1 MIPVNHAHVR
11 VAGRSHP
18 GLRRPNNED
27 RFVILPQRISHRDST
42 PSLLAVVADGIGGH
56 QAGEVAAEIAI
67 KTITEVVSA
76 SQAEN
81 PPEILAQAF
90 IQANERIN
98 RAAAARSGQHGM
110 GTTCV
115 AAWVLGRRLYA
126 ASLGDSR
133 LYLLR
138 NGQLRQLTTDHTWVQ
153 EAVEA
158 GVLTSEQ
165 ARRHPNAR
173 IVRRYLGSPKT
184 ERPDLRIRLLAGE
197 SDTQAE
203 ARQGMRLHAGDRLLL
218 CTDGLSDLVED
229 ADIARIL
236 QQSASLERVLDDLI
250 QRANDQ
256 GGRDNIT
263 AVALEVPRPRTLAL
277 GRARRD
283 VLLMLGLI
291 AALCMSLSLFS
302 LLLAYAA
309 RLLLR

>member
-1 MIPVNHAHVR
+1 MIPVNHAHLR

-27 RFVILPQRISHRDST
+27 RFAILSQRVSNRDST

-90 IQANERIN
+90 IQANRRIN
-98 RAAAARSGQHGM
+98 EAAASRAGQHGM

-165 ARRHPNAR
+165 ARSHPNAR

-197 SDTQAE
+197 SDSQAE

-218 CTDGLSDLVED
+218 CTDGLSDLVDD
-229 ADIARIL
+229 AEIARIL
-236 QQSASLERVLDDLI
+236 QQSASLERVLEDLI

-263 AVALEVPRPRTLAL
+263 AVALEVPQPRVFAL

-283 VLLMLGLI
+283 TLLVLWLL
-291 AALCMSLSLFS
+291 AALCAGFGLLS
-302 LLLAYAA
+302 LLLAYAGYVF
-309 RLLLR
+309 LR